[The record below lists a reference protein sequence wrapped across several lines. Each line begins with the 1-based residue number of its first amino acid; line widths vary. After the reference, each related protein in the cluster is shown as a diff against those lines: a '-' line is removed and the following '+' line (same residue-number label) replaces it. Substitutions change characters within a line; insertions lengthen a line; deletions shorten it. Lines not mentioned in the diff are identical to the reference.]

1 MQDFIKNI
9 INKIE
14 DIKDLDNF
22 LSEKGNIINLLNNI
36 NPGPILSQFNFKENF
51 QKISEYDKP
60 NIIATNY
67 EKELLH
73 NQYFKSLLKSQK
85 GLLWLKDTENKF
97 VLVNNAFSNMFG
109 LDNPDLFIG
118 RSDFDI
124 WPNELAIK
132 YQQEDLQVLETEKP
146 FQIEDIISYNGIEK
160 WYEIF
165 KAPAYDDKNQLI
177 GIIGL
182 LNDITKHKKNEDE
195 LSMLSKAVEQS
206 SSSVVITNL
215 NGDIEYVNAKFCEIS
230 GYSLEE
236 SIGKNPRILNSK
248 AINSANLKK
257 LWETIT
263 TGGIWK
269 GEFENIKKNG
279 ETYWEYATI
288 SPIKNH
294 LGEITHFLFVKEDI
308 TSQKM
313 VKDELFKMTQLQDI
327 LIKMASK
334 YINMEPTEIEPNINK
349 SLGELS
355 QFLEAD
361 RALIFNYDWDNQV
374 CNNTYEWCG
383 TDIES
388 HINELQNVP
397 LSQMEEWV
405 NVHIK
410 GETLDLPD
418 IQKFNGL
425 TKSVLEFKGVKS
437 LISVP
442 IMNNDKCIGFIGFD
456 SINKQHLYTENEKS
470 LLFIFGQMIL
480 NLKQQSEL
488 NKTLIFEKENALK
501 ATKAKSEF
509 VANMSHELRTP
520 LNGVIGFSE
529 LLTQTDLSEAQLQ
542 YTGAINSCAN
552 TLLGVINDIL
562 DFSKIEANRL
572 ELEIVKTDI
581 SKLLEQSLDIVKFQ
595 AEKKNL
601 ELLLDISK
609 DLPKFAFVDPIRLT
623 QILSNLINNAIKFTN
638 AGEIEL
644 KVTFAK
650 KADNKGIFS
659 FYVRDTGI
667 GISEEQ
673 KSKLFKAFSQADS
686 STTRKFGGTGLGLI
700 ISDKLAQK
708 MGSEILFESKIDIGT
723 TFGFNLE
730 TEVEYEIN
738 QNYQAIES
746 IKSVLI
752 IDDNQ
757 NNLKIFKNMI
767 TAWGILCDTADNQ
780 SDALK
785 ILQSKK
791 AVDVIFVDNKMNEI
805 DGIEMIK
812 KICEEFKTSTSI
824 QTFVLLNTATED
836 SSFYEEC
843 NKLGINIFLNKPV
856 KVREL
861 YNCISGLNSIIN
873 NDIAVIMQTNT
884 FKTKTN
890 KLLIADDDLFNMY
903 LAKAM
908 ISSILPNIEIEEA
921 SNGQQA
927 YEMAM
932 KNRYDMIF
940 MDVQMPEMDGNDAT
954 RLIREYEKTLNIHT
968 PIIAL
973 TAGAL
978 KEESE
983 KCLQAGMDEFL
994 TKPIDTKKLK
1004 ETIQGFLS

>member
-14 DIKDLDNF
+14 DIKDLDKF
-22 LSEKGNIINLLNNI
+22 LSEKGDIISQLSNL
-36 NPGPILSQFNFKENF
+36 NPAPKLSPFYFKEDA
-51 QKISEYDKP
+51 ISNNELDKSS
-60 NIIATNY
+60 NIPANY
-67 EKELLH
+67 EKALLH
-73 NQYFKSLLKSQK
+73 NYYFKSLLKSQH

-97 VLVNNAFSNMFG
+97 VLVNNAFSNIFG

-124 WPNELAIK
+124 WPKELALK
-132 YQQEDLQVLETEKP
+132 YQQEDLQVLETEIP
-146 FQIEDIISYNGIEK
+146 LQTEEIVSYNGNEK
-160 WYEIF
+160 WYDVF
-165 KAPAYDDKNQLI
+165 KAPAYNDKNELI

-182 LNDITKHKKNEDE
+182 LNDISKRKQNEEE

-215 NGDIEYVNAKFCEIS
+215 NGDIEYVNAKFCEVS
-230 GYSLEE
+230 GYTQEE
-236 SIGKNPRILNSK
+236 AIGKNPRILKSK
-248 AINSANLKK
+248 AIKSENFKN

-263 TGGIWK
+263 SGGIWK

-279 ETYWEYATI
+279 ETYWEFATI
-288 SPIKNH
+288 SPIKNRF
-294 LGEITHFLFVKEDI
+294 GEITHFLGVKEDI
-308 TSQKM
+308 TSQKR

-334 YINMEPTEIEPNINK
+334 YINMELSEIEPNINK

-361 RALIFNYDWDNQV
+361 RALIFNYDWVNEV
-374 CNNTYEWCG
+374 CNNTYEWCETG
-383 TDIES
+383 IES
-388 HINELQNVP
+388 HIKELQNVP

-405 NVHIK
+405 RAHIK
-410 GETLDLPD
+410 GETLDIPD
-418 IQKFNGL
+418 VQKFNGL
-425 TKSVLEFKGVKS
+425 TKTVLELKGVKS

-442 IMNNDKCIGFIGFD
+442 IMNNEKCIGFIGFD
-456 SINKQHLYTENEKS
+456 SIKKQHLYTENEKS
-470 LLFIFGQMIL
+470 LLFVFGQMIL
-480 NLKQQSEL
+480 NIIQHSEL

-529 LLTQTDLSEAQLQ
+529 LLTQTELSEVQHQ
-542 YTGAINSCAN
+542 YTSAINTCAN
-552 TLLGVINDIL
+552 SLLGVINDIL

-572 ELEIVKTDI
+572 ELEIAKTDI

-595 AEKKNL
+595 ADKKNL

-623 QILSNLINNAIKFTN
+623 QILSNLISNATKFTN
-638 AGEIEL
+638 SGEIEL
-644 KVTFAK
+644 RVTFAK
-650 KADNKGIFS
+650 KTDNRGVFS

-667 GISEEQ
+667 GITEEQ

-708 MGSEILFESKIDIGT
+708 MGSEILFESKKDFGT
-723 TFGFNLE
+723 TFCFNLE
-730 TEVEYEIN
+730 TEVEYEKNDDYQNIDSIN
-738 QNYQAIES
+738 
-746 IKSVLI
+746 SVLI

-757 NNLKIFKNMI
+757 NSLRIFKNMI
-767 TAWGILCDTADNQ
+767 TAWGIQCDTADNQ
-780 SDALK
+780 TDALK

-791 AVDVIFVDNKMNEI
+791 AVDVIFVDNKMTEL
-805 DGIEMIK
+805 DGLEMIK
-812 KICEEFKTSTSI
+812 KICEEFKTSTSK
-824 QTFVLLNTATED
+824 QTFVLLNSSTED

-861 YNCISGLNSIIN
+861 YNCISGLKSIIN
-873 NDIAVIMQTNT
+873 HDIEVIMQTNT
-884 FKTKTN
+884 SKTNSN

-921 SNGQQA
+921 KTGKEA

-954 RLIREYEKTLNIHT
+954 RLIREFEKTLNIHT

-978 KEESE
+978 KEEKQ
-983 KCLQAGMDEFL
+983 KCLDAGMDEFL

-1004 ETIQGFLS
+1004 ETIQGFMS